1 MNNNSSIKKKIIIN
15 LGDPAGIGPDLCI
28 YLSKK
33 KINAFI
39 TIVGN
44 RQTLSE
50 RAEMLHH
57 KINFTNEHVLHSGKS
72 ILSII
77 DVEYPGPVVPGIPN
91 EKNSIAQFQKISF
104 IVSQLL
110 NNNYQAMVTLPIS
123 KKMLSAE
130 LPEFRG
136 HTEFISELANSSGKE
151 MMMLASKKLKVALV
165 TTHVSL
171 KKVPLLITQKK
182 ITNSIKTLHDELKN
196 KYKIKNP
203 RIIVTGLNPHS
214 GENGEFGTEEE
225 EIIIPVIKKL
235 NSQDFNLIGPIPADT
250 AFTKNNIEMCDAFLA
265 MYHDQ
270 GLAPFKALSFGKG
283 VNITLGL
290 PFVRT
295 SVDHGTAFDI
305 VGTNKV
311 NPSSFFEAIEM
322 AIELS

>member
-203 RIIVTGLNPHS
+203 RIIVTGLNPNS

-250 AFTKNNIEMCDAFLA
+250 DFTKNNIEMCDAFLA

>member
-196 KYKIKNP
+196 KFKIKNP
-203 RIIVTGLNPHS
+203 RIIITGLNPHS